1 MEYSVCGVQISFER
15 TDLHRDKQSA
25 WRINKDLSA
34 ASTVHFALGSS
45 FPPKFTVANF
55 LSDKLSGNKEM
66 LMTAYVLKWL
76 GRAQIFFEKKIS
88 YSVLY
93 AHSVLYFGSSSYL

>member
-1 MEYSVCGVQISFER
+1 
-15 TDLHRDKQSA
+15 
-25 WRINKDLSA
+25 
-34 ASTVHFALGSS
+34 
-45 FPPKFTVANF
+45 
-55 LSDKLSGNKEM
+55 LSGNKEM

-76 GRAQIFFEKKIS
+76 GRAQIFFQKKIS